1 MKKILLLSAMFAVSA
16 CGAPEWE
23 SLFNGKDLEG
33 WEEITGEAP
42 YTVEDGCIVTKGI
55 AGNVNSFLSP
65 AGREFSDFILEF
77 EFKMDEGF
85 NSGVQFRGHLDTTG
99 RVYGYQFEHCGD
111 AERSW
116 TGGIYD
122 ERRRGWLYKLTWNQ
136 EGRDANHLGEWNK
149 GRIEAVGNHLRTFVN
164 GVLCSDILDDADAS
178 GLIALQS
185 HAAYSKENMIGLE
198 ARWRNIRICTKN
210 PARHMLKT
218 DGSVH
223 QHNWISNT
231 LSERQKKE
239 GWKLLWDG
247 KTTEG
252 WRSAKGDAFPEKGW
266 HIADG
271 ELVVESSDGA
281 EARNGGD
288 IITLKQYRNFWISV
302 DFKLSQGA
310 NSGIKY
316 FVRPDL
322 YSSEGSAIGCEFQLL
337 DDRFHPDAKKGVEG
351 NRTLASLYDLIRADK
366 EQAWVKGGYFTQWN
380 TAWVIVKDS
389 HVEHWL
395 NGVKVVEYERNTQE
409 WNALVAYSKYKNWE
423 NFGNHETGHI
433 LLQDHGDEV
442 HFKNILIKEL

>member
-1 MKKILLLSAMFAVSA
+1 MKRILLLSAIIAVSS
-16 CGAPEWE
+16 CGGPKWE
-23 SLFNGKDLEG
+23 NLFNGKDLTG
-33 WEEITGEAP
+33 WVEVTGEAP

-55 AGNVNSFLSP
+55 DGTVNSFLSP
-65 AGREFSDFILEF
+65 DREFSDFILEF
-77 EFKMDEGF
+77 EFKMDTTF
-85 NSGVQFRGHLDTTG
+85 NSGVQFRGHLDSTG
-99 RVYGYQFEHCGD
+99 RVYGYQFEHCGNP
-111 AERSW
+111 ERSW

-136 EGRDANHLGEWNK
+136 EGRRANRLGEWNK
-149 GRIEAVGNHLRTFVN
+149 GRIEAVGTHLRTFVN
-164 GVLCSDILDDADAS
+164 GVLCSDVIDDMDAS
-178 GLIALQS
+178 GIIALQS
-185 HAAYSKENMIGLE
+185 HAAYGNPLMVGAE
-198 ARWRNIRICTKN
+198 ARWRNIRICTEH
-210 PARHMLKT
+210 PERHMLKT
-218 DGSVH
+218 DGSVY
-223 QHNWISNT
+223 QYNWISNT

-239 GWKLLWDG
+239 GWQLLWDG

-252 WRSAKGDAFPEKGW
+252 WRSAKAETFPETGW
-266 HIADG
+266 HIENG

-288 IITLKQYRNFWISV
+288 IITEKQYKNFWVSV

-310 NSGIKY
+310 NSGLKY

-322 YSSEGSAIGCEFQLL
+322 YNSKGSAIGCEFQFL
-337 DDRFHPDAKKGVEG
+337 DDRYHPDAKLGVEG

-366 EQAWVKGGYFTQWN
+366 EEAWVNGGYFTQWN
-380 TAWVIVKDS
+380 TAWVKVQGN

-409 WNALVAYSKYKNWE
+409 WNALVAYSKYKNWD

-442 HFKNILIKEL
+442 HYKNILIKEL